1 MNRLK
6 TLLALSAATFMMFAA
21 SPAQAGKA
29 KLGAA
34 GALVMPV
41 GDWGDVQGIG
51 AGAMLTVDM
60 GIDKVKNLQLTGR
73 LGYMSFAG
81 TEISS
86 SDGVGGTVTA
96 DTSSIGMIPILVGAK
111 YFLAPG
117 LYAGAEMGPNF
128 FMIEDVDTEM
138 EIAFTLGLGYMIKD
152 VDIRGFL
159 FMPNLFPEG
168 DNVSATDIMALG
180 LSVGYRFKTL

>member
-34 GALVMPV
+34 GTLVMPT
-41 GDWGDVQGIG
+41 GDWGDIQGVG

-60 GIDKVKNLQLTGR
+60 GIDSVKNLQLTGR
-73 LGYMSFAG
+73 IGYVNFFG
-81 TEISS
+81 KEI
-86 SDGVGGTVTA
+86 DTGVGTV
-96 DTSSIGMIPILVGAK
+96 DGPSLGMIPVLIGAK

-117 LYAGAEMGPNF
+117 VYAGAEIGPNF
-128 FMIEDVDTEM
+128 FVPDSDDADTEM
-138 EIAFTLGLGYMIKD
+138 EIGFTLGLGYMIKD
-152 VDIRGFL
+152 VDIRGFMFL
-159 FMPNLFPEG
+159 PTLFPEG
-168 DNVSATDIMALG
+168 DNVSAFDFLGLG